1 MRDVG
6 KWTLMVL
13 GAAVAAL
20 PFTGGV
26 SLAVAAPIAAVTGL
40 EVAIILAVFA
50 VGLTLLR
57 AVDEGYDKIEVEL
70 GSPIRLRLIL
80 KKKHKKGK

>member
-1 MRDVG
+1 MRHVG

-20 PFTGGV
+20 PLTGGV
-26 SLAVAAPIAAVTGL
+26 SVAVAVPIAVLTGQ
-40 EVAIILAVFA
+40 EVAVILAVFV

-57 AVDEGYDKIEVEL
+57 AVDEGYDIIIERDRDGNTTVTL
-70 GSPIRLRLIL
+70 S
-80 KKKHKKGK
+80 KKDA